1 MELFLGSQNS
11 SRVERSCRA
20 PNRDSLCRG
29 FEVELDPEHDSAIV
43 SCVARM
49 PGNKLLLIFS
59 LLN

>member
-11 SRVERSCRA
+11 SGVERSCRA

-29 FEVELDPEHDSAIV
+29 FEVELAPEHDSAIV

-49 PGNKLLLIFS
+49 PGKQLIF
-59 LLN
+59 LFKI